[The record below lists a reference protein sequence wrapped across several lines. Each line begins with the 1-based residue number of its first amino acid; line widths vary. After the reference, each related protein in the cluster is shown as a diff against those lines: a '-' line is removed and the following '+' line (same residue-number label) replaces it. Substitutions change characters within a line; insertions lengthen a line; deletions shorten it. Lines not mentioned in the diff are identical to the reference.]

1 MSIEKEVQAY
11 TTSNGKVPFHNWLN
25 GLKDETTRARINR
38 RLDRLALGNYGDF
51 KPVGEGV
58 YEMRLQFGAGYR
70 VYFGEINNHIVLLLS
85 GGDKSTQAKDIKLA
99 QQYWH
104 EFKNRVK
111 L

>member
-58 YEMRLQFGAGYR
+58 YEMRLQELDIVFILEKLITILFCYCLAAIKAHKPKISNWR
-70 VYFGEINNHIVLLLS
+70 NNTGMNLKI
-85 GGDKSTQAKDIKLA
+85 G
-99 QQYWH
+99 
-104 EFKNRVK
+104 
-111 L
+111 